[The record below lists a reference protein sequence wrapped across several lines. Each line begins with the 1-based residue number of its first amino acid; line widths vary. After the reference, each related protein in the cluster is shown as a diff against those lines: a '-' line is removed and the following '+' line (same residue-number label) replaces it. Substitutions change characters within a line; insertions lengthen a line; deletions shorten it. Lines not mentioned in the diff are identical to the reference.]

1 MTGTSH
7 AYFIGIGGIG
17 MSAIARY
24 LHAEGV
30 AVAGYDRTDSEL
42 IAQLKASGMSISAGA
57 SEAEALAHFN
67 RWLDE
72 VPHERALVVRTP
84 AVPDDFPCWFAP
96 AKRLPHGQ
104 AQRGARLAH
113 RKRAH
118 LGRSRHP
125 RQDHDFCFACP
136 FDERS
141 AFWMSGFHR
150 RHPGGTQ
157 SNTVWSPN
165 AEWTVV
171 EADEFD
177 RSFLHLHPTHA
188 AITSADPDHLD
199 VYGDVASFHEGF
211 RAFAERISGTLFLE
225 ADVHIEGVTGKRYGV
240 TTSRQEAEAWHA
252 AATALRIEDGWLTG
266 DVWIG
271 GGWHEGV
278 RFPLAGVHNVKNA
291 LAAVCLAE
299 AAGAAVEACLQR
311 LGAFQGIE
319 RRFAYHVRADHGIY
333 IDDYAHHPVELEA
346 AIAAVRLHHPG
357 REITGIFQPHLFTR
371 TRDNLVEFGRA
382 LAQLD
387 RFFVAHLPSA

>member
-1 MTGTSH
+1 MTGTTH

-84 AVPDDFPCWFAP
+84 AVPDDFPVLVRARESGCRMGKRSEVLGWLTENAP
-96 AKRLPHGQ
+96 TLAVAGTHGKTTTSALLAHLMHGQ
-104 AQRGARLAH
+104 PSGC
-113 RKRAH
+113 RAFIGGI
-118 LGRSRHP
+118 LV
-125 RQDHDFCFACP
+125 
-136 FDERS
+136 
-141 AFWMSGFHR
+141 
-150 RHPGGTQ
+150 GTQ

-199 VYGDVASFHEGF
+199 IYGDVASFHEGF

-271 GGWHEGV
+271 GGWHEDV

-291 LAAVCLAE
+291 LAALCLAE
-299 AAGAAVEACLQR
+299 AAG
-311 LGAFQGIE
+311 
-319 RRFAYHVRADHGIY
+319 
-333 IDDYAHHPVELEA
+333 
-346 AIAAVRLHHPG
+346 
-357 REITGIFQPHLFTR
+357 
-371 TRDNLVEFGRA
+371 
-382 LAQLD
+382 
-387 RFFVAHLPSA
+387 